1 MRLNKFALSLIALG
15 LFLLLFFTL
24 LLPLQPSGQILTQ
37 GWTAEYK
44 GKSIPNVSIPF
55 IQASSEAA
63 DVLTLTTT
71 LTTVRGDSLIFRP
84 GGYAFSVILNG
95 QQIAGIGDLNEPTA
109 NVWNTIQLIPLSN
122 LHSDKNILQIKL
134 SSANRSVGLGTPP
147 YIDDLKTNITRVAF
161 INWFAN
167 DFLLLNQGAGITVG
181 IILIAI
187 ARSRKKIYS
196 AEFYMG
202 VAAILASVYVFDFGM
217 RASTGSLATL
227 LLVRKTC
234 LISGYLGAL
243 LFVCGLEMYY
253 LAQLKTSR
261 IIAVPTILATIVL
274 AIQPSQYSFSTVL
287 IYLNIVMLVNL
298 VAACVII
305 FRSKHTNDWP
315 LVPAILL
322 TLSIL
327 ESIITMLGAWPWPFM
342 TQYIVLFSAVF
353 FGMNLILEFYQLYNE
368 NIMLQLKADMDPLTG
383 VYNRN
388 VLKDS
393 LARLYNTLVLIDLDN
408 FKYYN
413 DRYGH
418 AEGDQLLLLFVDTMR
433 KNVRQDDLVIRIGGD
448 EFVLLLNHSTPDQV
462 SETLGRI
469 STQFARV
476 TPDKKVDLSYG
487 VEVLKDSL
495 NDSMN
500 AADKR
505 MYEMK
510 VSHKHAGATRTKIH
524 KSISDR

>member
-1 MRLNKFALSLIALG
+1 MRLNKFILSLIALC
-15 LFLLLFFTL
+15 LFLLLFFAL
-24 LLPLQPSGQILTQ
+24 FLPLQPSGQILSQ

-44 GKSIPNVSIPF
+44 GVRRADVRIPY
-55 IQASSEAA
+55 IQPSSEAA

-71 LTTVRGDSLIFRP
+71 LTTIQGDSLILRP
-84 GGYAFSVILNG
+84 GGYAFAVILNDK
-95 QQIAGIGDLNEPTA
+95 QIAGVGDLDEPTA
-109 NVWNTIQLIPLSN
+109 NVWNTVQLIPLTN
-122 LHSDKNILQIKL
+122 LRSGKNTLQIKL
-134 SSANRSVGLGTPP
+134 SSANRAVGLGTPP
-147 YIDDLKTNITRVAF
+147 YIENFKTSINKVAF

-167 DFLLLNQGAGITVG
+167 DFLLLNQGAGATVG

-202 VAAILASVYVFDFGM
+202 VAAILASIYVFDFGM
-217 RASTGSLATL
+217 RASTGSLAIL
-227 LLVRKTC
+227 LLVRKIC
-234 LISGYLGAL
+234 LVSGYLGAL

-253 LAQLKTSR
+253 RAHLKTSL
-261 IIAVPTILATIVL
+261 IIAVPTFLAVIVL
-274 AIQPSQYSFSTVL
+274 AVQPSQYSFSTVL

-298 VAACVII
+298 VTACVVI
-305 FRSKHTNDWP
+305 FRSKHANDWP
-315 LVPAILL
+315 LIPAILL

-327 ESIITMLGAWPWPFM
+327 ESIITMVWVRPWPFM

-353 FGMNLILEFYQLYNE
+353 FGMNLIVEFYQLYNE
-368 NIMLQLKADMDPLTG
+368 NITLQLKADIDPLTG
-383 VYNRN
+383 VFNRN

-418 AEGDQLLLLFVDTMR
+418 TEGDQLLLLFVDTLR
-433 KNVRQDDLVIRIGGD
+433 KNVRQDDLVVRIGGD

-469 STQFARV
+469 SSQFARV

-487 VEVLKDSL
+487 VEALKDSL
-495 NDSMN
+495 NDSIN
-500 AADKR
+500 AADQR

-510 VSHKHAGATRTKIH
+510 TSHKRDDVTRTKVR